1 MSAFGRLQAALAAAT
16 NEVTIAAANLNFDF
30 TLVKYEAPREF
41 QPIAGVLASQRKHD
55 AENGKTHI
63 TARRLGALFEG
74 ACPDTPNLIA
84 AYGKRVSEISQ
95 KVTDNEPR
103 NYSKSIFAA
112 YAGVDATSIWA
123 AATSSTAAI
132 YVHLLAC
139 MLAEFW
145 DATEATSIWV
155 ELVSQR
161 RQDIANRLERGE
173 TMTFGLAAAAAQ
185 QEISREQLA
194 SWDASARAWIHTA
207 KSVMVRKHTQLEL
220 ILKNISLSINDHRA
234 VFSGVTEAWKL
245 ALETME
251 KLISGMPHEVHNG
264 AAVLGVAAWH
274 IYPDIHI
281 FGRKNID
288 VRFEDPLVAEGGFLS
303 LGCSPAGALSGGI
316 HWSLCL
322 NNLKYYGHPVQ
333 KDRTMG
339 GNPSFIP
346 FRDFHYAAI
355 RAILAKWKVQ
365 LLEVDIALKVFTG
378 LCEIISI
385 KVPGSAAA
393 MSSTQAAIYQCSHDP
408 EAKRYMKYGMRRTR
422 FLEVLDEEEQRLT
435 SRRSIF
441 WGLLDISTLL
451 QCMPETEQRVE
462 LLRRIVA
469 RSGLH
474 DQIVYI
480 YDKPSSQAFRIQ
492 EGIRDEGLMVE
503 TNENKRRT
511 RSKKEKES
519 SKKFVLRGAQLH
531 NTDKTDSETL
541 QFWCGDIGRTAI
553 FNKLPPNALQ
563 TVPPNIS
570 FEDILW
576 CLEHKFISGDT
587 LMLSILKKDPIM
599 QTIFQLHDAK
609 ICFDTLGKVPLH
621 IQCLEKPFLQYHWT
635 SNVFIQGGGGDVE
648 TLRVESLPT
657 AHESY
662 ATKKWIQ
669 IIASLV
675 AGLDIP
681 YSTIPKNVSGISIG
695 DSLIVPTQVGFL
707 STEGS
712 QRNN

>member
-16 NEVTIAAANLNFDF
+16 NEVTVAAANLNFDF

-41 QPIAGVLASQRKHD
+41 QPIAGVLASKRKHD

-95 KVTDNEPR
+95 KVTDDEPR

-161 RQDIANRLERGE
+161 RQDIASRLERGE
-173 TMTFGLAAAAAQ
+173 TMAFGLAAAAAQ

-207 KSVMVRKHTQLEL
+207 KSVMIRKHTQLEL

-274 IYPDIHI
+274 IYPDIHV

-303 LGCSPAGALSGGI
+303 LGCSPAGTLSGGI

-339 GNPSFIP
+339 DNPSSIP
-346 FRDFHYAAI
+346 FRDFHYASI
-355 RAILAKWKVQ
+355 GAILAKWKVQ
-365 LLEVDIALKVFTG
+365 LREVDTALKVLSG
-378 LCEIISI
+378 LCEIISMR
-385 KVPGSAAA
+385 VPGSAAA
-393 MSSTQAAIYQCSHDP
+393 MGSTQAAINQCSQDP
-408 EAKRYMKYGMRRTR
+408 EAKRYMNYGMRRTR
-422 FLEVLDEEEQRLT
+422 FLEVLDEEEQGLT
-435 SRRSIF
+435 SRRCIF
-441 WGLLDISTLL
+441 WGLLDVAALL
-451 QCMPETEQRVE
+451 QCIPETEQRVE

-469 RSGLH
+469 RSGLR

-480 YDKPSSQAFRIQ
+480 YDSPSDQAFCIQ
-492 EGIRDEGLMVE
+492 EATRDEGSRAE
-503 TNENKRRT
+503 TDENRRRT
-511 RSKKEKES
+511 RSWKNKAS
-519 SKKFVLRGAQLH
+519 SNKLFLRGAQLH
-531 NTDKTDSETL
+531 NPDPMASETL
-541 QFWCGDIGRTAI
+541 QFWCGHIGLTAI

-570 FEDILW
+570 LEDLLW
-576 CLEHKFISGDT
+576 CLEHDFISGDT
-587 LMLSILKKDPIM
+587 LMISIRKKDPIM
-599 QTIFQLHDAK
+599 QAIFHLHHAK
-609 ICFDTLGKVPLH
+609 ICFDSLGKVPLH
-621 IQCLEKPFLQYHWT
+621 IQCLEKPFLQYDWT
-635 SNVFIQGGGGDVE
+635 SDLFKYGGHSAIE
-648 TLRVESLPT
+648 TLGVENLPGPHT
-657 AHESY
+657 MY
-662 ATKKWIQ
+662 RLKKWIQ

-675 AGLDIP
+675 AGLDIA
-681 YSTIPKNVSGISIG
+681 STIIPDNVSGISIG

-707 STEGS
+707 SAEASRLNT
-712 QRNN
+712 